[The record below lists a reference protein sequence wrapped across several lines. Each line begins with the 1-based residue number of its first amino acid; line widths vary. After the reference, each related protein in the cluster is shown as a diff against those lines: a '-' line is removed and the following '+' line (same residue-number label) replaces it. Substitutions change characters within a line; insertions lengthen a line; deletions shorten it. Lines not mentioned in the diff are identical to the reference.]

1 MEHSDNVVD
10 SPELSHFDK
19 AFDQALELKVLESTE
34 LLTEVSVTYH
44 VSCKILMQN
53 LIRNKQ
59 NAINRSQIL
68 SRNIFNSFT
77 IKDCIKYGTGYR
89 FETVASQDFSAD
101 VLYSILKNV
110 QIEESKSKYD
120 IFTKAFNKQLLA
132 FVIKSPIG
140 DTAFTYNKTVIIKKT
155 PTYDIY
161 IEIFARPNIALKLA
175 PIRYQRT
182 QIMDQLGYLAHAIT
196 NEINLQ
202 NEDDHFVDKII
213 LI

>member
-34 LLTEVSVTYH
+34 LLTEVPVTYH

-68 SRNIFNSFT
+68 SRNVFNSFT
-77 IKDCIKYGTGYR
+77 IKDCIKYGKGYR

-110 QIEESKSKYD
+110 QFEELKSKYD
-120 IFTKAFNKQLLA
+120 IFTKAFNKELLA

-140 DTAFTYNKTVIIKKT
+140 DTAFTYTKTVIIKKA
-155 PTYDIY
+155 PSYDIY

-182 QIMDQLGYLAHAIT
+182 QIMDQLGALAHAIT

-202 NEDDHFVDKII
+202 NEDEYFADKII